1 MRRTV
6 VPALIVVVLALAGCA
21 DTPVPQ
27 ATSTASVAATPTP
40 TVAPTPTTTVT
51 APPETAPPADP
62 APPETAPPA
71 DPAPPETAP
80 PEAAP
85 PVEPAPP
92 TAGCDTVLTA
102 EEYASLDEDG
112 LNLLPDPRAFDDVMQ
127 SIMDAGFGCEWKR
140 DGGDIRVW
148 YAQAEQADDSWDAQS
163 QQLVAAGWTPIDT
176 AVGSALQAPPEHDPS
191 FSPGVLHSDGVT
203 YYASYPDLFGSVA
216 ALVG

>member
-6 VPALIVVVLALAGCA
+6 VPALMVVLALAGCA
-21 DTPVPQ
+21 AAADTPVPP
-27 ATSTASVAATPTP
+27 ATSSASVAATPTP
-40 TVAPTPTTTVT
+40 TVT
-51 APPETAPPADP
+51 APPETAQPA
-62 APPETAPPA
+62 ETAPPT
-71 DPAPPETAP
+71 ETTP

-85 PVEPAPP
+85 PAESALPVA
-92 TAGCDTVLTA
+92 ACDTVLTA

-112 LNLLPDPRAFDDVMQ
+112 LALTPDTRAFDDVMQ

-148 YAQAEQADDSWDAQS
+148 YAQAEQADDSWDARS
-163 QQLVAAGWTPIDT
+163 QQLLAAGWTPIDT

-203 YYASYPDLFGSVA
+203 YYASYPDFFSSVA

>member
-6 VPALIVVVLALAGCA
+6 VPALIVVLALAGCA
-21 DTPVPQ
+21 AADTPVPS
-27 ATSTASVAATPTP
+27 ATSTPSVAATPTP
-40 TVAPTPTTTVT
+40 TVTVPPETPQP
-51 APPETAPPADP
+51 AETAPP
-62 APPETAPPA
+62 T
-71 DPAPPETAP
+71 ETAP

-85 PVEPAPP
+85 PATAPP
-92 TAGCDTVLTA
+92 TEIAPPAAACDTVLTA

-112 LNLLPDPRAFDDVMQ
+112 LALTPDTRAFDDVMQ

-163 QQLVAAGWTPIDT
+163 QQLLAAGWIPIDT

-191 FSPGVLHSDGVT
+191 FSPGVLHSGGVT
-203 YYASYPDLFGSVA
+203 YYASYPVFFSSVA